1 MPLSEQQL
9 LERDQKRDLN
19 AELLQSVDEM
29 IAGCTAA
36 THQIALPDVVQAR
49 QKVGVSQSA
58 FAELLGVSRRTLQE
72 WEQGRR
78 KPSGAARSLIQI
90 AIRHPEVLQELRA

>member
-9 LERDQKRDLN
+9 LERDQQRDLN

-29 IAGCTAA
+29 VSGCVAA
-36 THQIALPDVVQAR
+36 HHHIDLPDIVNAR
-49 QKVGVSQSA
+49 QNVGASQSA

-78 KPSGAARSLIQI
+78 KLSDAARSLIQI
-90 AIRHPEVLQELRA
+90 AIRHPEVLKALQV

>member
-9 LERDQKRDLN
+9 LERDRQRDLN

-29 IAGCTAA
+29 LAGCVVAQ
-36 THQIALPDVVQAR
+36 HDIDLPDVVQAR
-49 QKVGVSQSA
+49 QKVGVSQSV

-90 AIRHPEVLQELRA
+90 ALRHPEVLHELRV